1 MSVAPIQLEEV
12 SEEETVKSLQIKN
25 KDVESLR
32 GERDRQ
38 GPETFCCSA
47 ARLVLRHTSLRATQ
61 YKDTMG
67 LKVTARIHGWGKL
80 WTQDT
85 DKKNST
91 ATFEESGAKTGCKS
105 RVLSMPPAN
114 HLSHPSGPAP
124 EHTPTL
130 TPYKEQ
136 VHLPSG
142 SEQARESI
150 VCSCSLLLLQRLQ

>member
-12 SEEETVKSLQIKN
+12 SEEETVKSLPIKN

-38 GPETFCCSA
+38 GPETFCCSTA
-47 ARLVLRHTSLRATQ
+47 MLVLRHTSLRATQ

-85 DKKNST
+85 DKKT
-91 ATFEESGAKTGCKS
+91 QLPLLK
-105 RVLSMPPAN
+105 RV
-114 HLSHPSGPAP
+114 
-124 EHTPTL
+124 
-130 TPYKEQ
+130 EQ
-136 VHLPSG
+136 KQGVKAG
-142 SEQARESI
+142 Y
-150 VCSCSLLLLQRLQ
+150 